1 MAAYEQRVPDRHH
14 HHIDDTIL
22 IDRRSAKRRFR
33 ASILEAWEHRCAYCG
48 KPATTLDHVRPRSK
62 GGETT
67 RQNLI
72 SCCAS
77 CNSRKGSTDWVEWY
91 REQTFWDAEMEGSIW
106 IWLHQ
111 NVHATG

>member
-1 MAAYEQRVPDRHH
+1 MDCFIDGSILVP
-14 HHIDDTIL
+14 
-22 IDRRSAKRRFR
+22 RRRAKREFR
-33 ASILEAWEHRCAYCG
+33 QSILEAWEHRCAYCDR
-48 KPATTLDHVRPRSK
+48 PATTLDHVRPRSK

-77 CNSRKGSTDWVEWY
+77 CNSRKGSYDWVTWY
-91 REQTFWDAEMEGSIW
+91 RTQPFWEAEREGTIW

-111 NVHATG
+111 NINTAAS